1 MACGQLAL
9 ESGQKSKVSPLHLL
23 GKQIGA
29 DLPIRAYTVADTV
42 VEKEAGVGNHEGN
55 EDGDGDGNVI

>member
-9 ESGQKSKVSPLHLL
+9 ESEQKSKVSPLHLL

-29 DLPIRAYTVADTV
+29 ALPIGAYAVADTV
-42 VEKEAGVGNHEGN
+42 VEKETGVGNHEGN
-55 EDGDGDGNVI
+55 EDGADVI